1 MAKLPVE
8 SYVVKGMRPFFKAM
22 FILPAPVFLLLT
34 AITVQHASAQFGE
47 TSPSGGPAISAP
59 ASAPRQAVPAKE
71 MVVEVRIAGNTMPV
85 EKIKPFIRT
94 REGRPFDKDVVEED
108 VRRLD
113 SSKMFVNVETFFQRT
128 PQGRIVIFKVLE
140 RPMLVDV
147 KFVGNSKVSK
157 KKLQK
162 EAGLKAGDPLDPFAV
177 EEARRKIEE
186 YYRTSGYDKARV
198 TLLEGDKPK
207 DHRAI
212 FLVNEGVKQKVQYV
226 TFVGNTIASDARLRT
241 QIKTK
246 HPVLYLFSGELDR
259 KELDED
265 VQRLTAYYRGLGF
278 FCARIG
284 REVREY
290 DGSEDTDPDVM
301 ASRALRNLDQ
311 FETVQWIVVKFI
323 IDEGPRYKIGNV
335 SVSGNS
341 KYTSEELL
349 TDLNLKSGDYFNQ
362 AKMTGDIATIQDK
375 YGGVGYVFADVKAD
389 PRFLEEPGTLDLV
402 YKINEG
408 DRYRVGKIDVQI
420 KGEYPH
426 TKITTV
432 INRLSLHPGD
442 IVDIREIR
450 ASERRM
456 RASQLFESNPANGG
470 APKIVYSPP
479 DKDIDEEDNKTQL
492 ARKPKYRSQSP
503 DPNSGQWRSTGDNS
517 QRPQRDRELTL
528 VLEGTAANPQAWQ
541 QLPEEPP
548 RATDAPGYYYRPSA
562 PQIQNRLQPEPVT
575 EVNQRQSELIVRGQ
589 YTPDAGRSTPA
600 VFQRPLRSGARTAAT
615 TSANMQAGPAD
626 ANAGSTSTQYSSA
639 PSNQSNGYQG
649 GSTYAQ
655 QQYVQPNYSQQ
666 QYTQQQYPQQQYPQT
681 NNTQYSQQQYS
692 QANDNQYPATQY
704 ETIQPGAVYSAQPGR
719 QQPSASNPYN
729 AAEAMPPPER
739 VVEPILAPGSP
750 FNPLTLDPNDPT
762 RLLPMSAIAQ
772 ETQTGRFMFGVG
784 VTSDSGLTG
793 TIKIEEQNFDL
804 FNFPR
809 SWDDIK
815 NFTAWRG
822 NGQRL
827 VIEAYPGTSVQR
839 YSVSFQEPYLFD
851 SRVSMGL
858 SGYYYSRSY
867 TEWYETRVGGRAALG
882 YQFSPDLS
890 GNIAYRGARVG
901 ISDIIDYSI
910 PDLAEV
916 VGDNSLH
923 GFQVSLA
930 HDTRDNAFLATEG
943 HLIQASIEEV
953 IGTWQYP
960 RAEIDLRQHYVMHE
974 RPDGSGRH
982 VLSLSGSVGYTGDNT
997 PVYDRYFA
1005 GGFSTIRG
1013 FAFRDASPMKW
1024 GSNVND
1030 WIVVGG
1036 DFQLLASAEYMF
1048 PITADDMLR
1057 GVVFCDTGTVEPT
1070 IKDWSNKYR
1079 VAPGFGLRI
1088 TVPAMGPAPLAFDFA
1103 FPVSWQ
1109 PGDRFEMFSFF
1120 VGFGR

>member
-1 MAKLPVE
+1 MAELRME
-8 SYVVKGMRPFFKAM
+8 SHVAKGFVPFCKALLTLLALGFCQATQSRAQYVS
-22 FILPAPVFLLLT
+22 APV
-34 AITVQHASAQFGE
+34 S
-47 TSPSGGPAISAP
+47 GPALSAP
-59 ASAPRQAVPAKE
+59 ASAQAPAQVQSEPAKE
-71 MVVEVRIAGNTMPV
+71 LVVEVRVVGNTLPV

-94 REGRPFDKDVVEED
+94 RAGRPFDKEMVAED

-113 SSKMFVNVETFFQRT
+113 NSKMFVNVETFFQLT
-128 PQGRIVIFKVLE
+128 PSGRIVIFKVLE
-140 RPMLVDV
+140 RPMLIDV
-147 KFVGNSKVSK
+147 QFVGNSKVSK

-198 TLLEGDKPK
+198 TLLQGDKPQ
-207 DHRAI
+207 DHKAV
-212 FLVNEGVKQKVQYV
+212 FLVNEGVKRKVQYV

-241 QIKTK
+241 QIKTQ
-246 HPVLYLFSGELDR
+246 HPILYLFKGELDG

-278 FCARIG
+278 FRARIG

-290 DGSEDTDPDVM
+290 NASEDGDPDVM
-301 ASRALRNLDQ
+301 ASRAWRTVDQ

-335 SVSGNS
+335 SVSGNG

-349 TDLNLKSGDYFNQ
+349 ADLKLKSGDYFNQ
-362 AKMTGDIATIQDK
+362 AKMTTDITALQDK
-375 YGGVGYVFADVKAD
+375 YGGVGYAFADVKAD

-402 YKINEG
+402 YKIKEG
-408 DRYRVGKIDVQI
+408 DQYRVGKFDVQI

-432 INRLSLHPGD
+432 INRMSLHPGD
-442 IVDIREIR
+442 IFDIREVR
-450 ASERRM
+450 ASERRL
-456 RASQLFESNPANGG
+456 RASQLFESNPANGSV
-470 APKIVYSPP
+470 PKIVYSPP
-479 DKDIDEEDNKTQL
+479 DKENDEDDNPTQL
-492 ARKPKYRSQSP
+492 ARKGKSPPKLRSQSP
-503 DPNSGQWRSTGDNS
+503 DPNPGAWHAQQENAP
-517 QRPQRDRELTL
+517 QPQRDRQITL
-528 VLEGTAANPQAWQ
+528 VLDATAANPQAWQ
-541 QLPEEPP
+541 RLPVESPHTP
-548 RATDAPGYYYRPSA
+548 DTRQYYQPSA
-562 PQIQNRLQPEPVT
+562 PETQNRPQPAPVQET
-575 EVNQRQSELIVRGQ
+575 NQQSEVIIRGQ
-589 YTPDAGRSTPA
+589 YTADPGRSTPA
-600 VFQRPLRSGARTAAT
+600 VFQRPIWGGTRPTAAT
-615 TSANMQAGPAD
+615 AASMQAG
-626 ANAGSTSTQYSSA
+626 STDSSSASTQYSSA
-639 PSNQSNGYQG
+639 TPAQTNVYQG
-649 GSTYAQ
+649 GSA
-655 QQYVQPNYSQQ
+655 YSQQ
-666 QYTQQQYPQQQYPQT
+666 QYPQQQYSQQQYSQQQYPQQQYPQ
-681 NNTQYSQQQYS
+681 QQYS
-692 QANDNQYPATQY
+692 QSNNNQYSTTQA
-704 ETIQPGAVYSAQPGR
+704 ESIPPGTVNSAQPSA
-719 QQPSASNPYN
+719 QQPSAPCPYN
-729 AAEAMPPPER
+729 AAGAMPPPDR
-739 VVEPILAPGSP
+739 IAEPILAPGSP
-750 FNPLTLDPNDPT
+750 FNPLSLDPTDPT
-762 RLLPMSAIAQ
+762 RLLPINVTAM

-784 VTSDSGLTG
+784 VTSDAGLTG
-793 TIKIEEQNFDL
+793 TIKIEEQNFNL

-839 YSVSFQEPYLFD
+839 YAVTFQDPYLLD

-858 SGYYYSRSY
+858 SGFYYSRAY
-867 TEWYETRVGGRAALG
+867 TEWYETRVGGRVALG

-901 ISDIIDYSI
+901 ISQPLDSSI
-910 PDLAEV
+910 PDLAEA
-916 VGDNSLH
+916 VGDNALH
-923 GFQVSLA
+923 GFQAALA
-930 HDTRDNAFLATEG
+930 HDTRDNPFLATEG
-943 HLIQASIEEV
+943 HLIQASIEQV

-960 RAEIDLRQHYVMHE
+960 RAEIDLRQHFTMYE

-1030 WIVVGG
+1030 MVVVGG

-1070 IKDWSNKYR
+1070 IKEWSNKYR

-1088 TVPAMGPAPLAFDFA
+1088 SVPAMGPAPLAFDFA
-1103 FPVSWQ
+1103 FPIAWN